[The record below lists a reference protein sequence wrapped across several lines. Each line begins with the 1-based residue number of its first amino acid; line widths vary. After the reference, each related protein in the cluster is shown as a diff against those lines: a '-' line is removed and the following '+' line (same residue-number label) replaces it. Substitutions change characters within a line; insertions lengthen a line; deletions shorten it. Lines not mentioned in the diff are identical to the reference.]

1 MITVMITA
9 AGAGAAGA
17 MWDSIVNKSTLENL
31 SHRHESHPLRMRSV
45 DYVFSANRLFAM
57 RTGAEHGCSHTY
69 VRTYAPS
76 ENR

>member
-31 SHRHESHPLRMRSV
+31 SHRHESQPVSLLSPV
-45 DYVFSANRLFAM
+45 N
-57 RTGAEHGCSHTY
+57 
-69 VRTYAPS
+69 
-76 ENR
+76 

>member
-31 SHRHESHPLRMRSV
+31 SHRHESVQNSTSIVHDSLGPKDIGRNAV
-45 DYVFSANRLFAM
+45 
-57 RTGAEHGCSHTY
+57 
-69 VRTYAPS
+69 
-76 ENR
+76 